1 MPKNPPKNN
10 MNPRPNLLP
19 TENLKLKTENSLCAF
34 LLAAAILVLCS
45 VTSVQAAKEPAPP
58 AKSAETSAKLPKDKT
73 LLDTFMTGGPL
84 MWPILLCSIGTA
96 GVAIYCFLQISGKKL
111 MPKSQV
117 DAIGHHLQSRDAASA
132 YSLCMSQPN
141 VFANT
146 MAAALLK
153 VNFERDLA
161 NKLSMEQA
169 ASETLSNEETKLS
182 LWVNYL
188 NVFATIGPML
198 GLLGTVTG
206 MIASFDM
213 LAAGRSEPSDLA
225 GGIGEAMI
233 TTAGGLIVGIPAMF
247 LYFYFRNLLTIHM
260 ASIQKRVTFLLDI
273 LSGELKIQGA
283 ANDFDSPK
291 S

>member
-1 MPKNPPKNN
+1 MKRNLKKRN
-10 MNPRPNLLP
+10 NLLVI
-19 TENLKLKTENSLCAF
+19 C
-34 LLAAAILVLCS
+34 AAAFAIALTTPLYS
-45 VTSVQAAKEPAPP
+45 QQETAPAAQT
-58 AKSAETSAKLPKDKT
+58 AKAPKDKT
-73 LLDTFMTGGPL
+73 LLDTFNAGGPL

-96 GVAIYCFLQISGKKL
+96 AVAVYCFLNINGNKL
-111 MPKSQV
+111 MPKAQV
-117 DAIGHHLQSRDAASA
+117 EAVGQYMQSRDPGAA
-132 YSLCMSQPN
+132 YSLCHGSPN

-153 VNFERDLA
+153 VNFDRELA
-161 NKLSMEQA
+161 NKISMEQA
-169 ASETLSNEETKLS
+169 AGETLSNEETKLN

-206 MIASFDM
+206 MIGSFDM
-213 LAAGRSEPSDLA
+213 LAAGKSEPSDLA

-247 LYFYFRNLLTIHM
+247 FYFYFRNLLSINI
-260 ASIQKRVTFLLDI
+260 ANIQKRVTFMLDL
-273 LSGELKIQGA
+273 LSGEIKIEGA
-283 ANDFDSPK
+283 SAEYEQHAPEQQPITELSA

>member
-1 MPKNPPKNN
+1 MRTNRPKNPVSFASA
-10 MNPRPNLLP
+10 RLL
-19 TENLKLKTENSLCAF
+19 SV
-34 LLAAAILVLCS
+34 LLAATGLLAFTIAPLE
-45 VTSVQAAKEPAPP
+45 AKEKAPP
-58 AKSAETSAKLPKDKT
+58 ADAAQTVNPPPKDKT
-73 LLDTFMTGGPL
+73 LLDTFLVGGLL

-96 GVAIYCFLQISGKKL
+96 GVAVYCFLHIRGAKL

-117 DAIGHHLQSRDAASA
+117 ERIGQYMQTRDAGSA
-132 YSLCMSQPN
+132 YALCQSQPN

-146 MAAALLK
+146 MAAGLLK

-161 NKLSMEQA
+161 NKPSMEQA
-169 ASETLSNEETKLS
+169 AAETLANEETKLS

-225 GGIGEAMI
+225 AGIGEAMI
-233 TTAGGLIVGIPAMF
+233 TTAGGLFVGIPAMF
-247 LYFYFRNLLTIHM
+247 LYFYFRNLLTIHV
-260 ASIQKRVTFLLDI
+260 AEIQKRVTFLLDL
-273 LSGELKIQGA
+273 LSGELKIDGA
-283 ANDFDSPK
+283 AADYESHSASLPPP
-291 S
+291 

>member
-1 MPKNPPKNN
+1 MKRNR
-10 MNPRPNLLP
+10 NPRV
-19 TENLKLKTENSLCAF
+19 SLFIALVACAF
-34 LLAAAILVLCS
+34 AIVWPVIAQETAA
-45 VTSVQAAKEPAPP
+45 PAPAGQT
-58 AKSAETSAKLPKDKT
+58 AKPQPKDKT
-73 LLDTFMTGGPL
+73 LLDTFNAGGML

-96 GVAIYCFLQISGKKL
+96 AVAVYCFLHINGNKL
-111 MPKSQV
+111 MPKAQV
-117 DAIGHHLQSRDAASA
+117 EAVGQYMQARDAASA
-132 YSLCMSQPN
+132 YSLCHSQPN

-169 ASETLSNEETKLS
+169 AGETLANEDTKLT

-233 TTAGGLIVGIPAMF
+233 TTAGGLFVGIPAMF
-247 LYFYFRNLLTIHM
+247 FYFYFRNLLTIQI
-260 ASIQKRVTFLLDI
+260 ANIQKRVTFMLDV
-273 LSGELKIQGA
+273 LSGELTIEGA
-283 ANDFDSPK
+283 AAAEIETPVE
-291 S
+291 